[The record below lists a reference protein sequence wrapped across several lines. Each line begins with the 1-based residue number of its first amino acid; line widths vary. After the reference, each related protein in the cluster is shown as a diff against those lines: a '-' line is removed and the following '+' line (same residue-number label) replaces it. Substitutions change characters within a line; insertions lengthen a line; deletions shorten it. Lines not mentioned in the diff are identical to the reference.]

1 MSTGGRSNG
10 RTTTETAAS
19 EVAPAVIEQ
28 AKRGDE
34 DAFMTLV
41 RHYDPGLRSLAYR
54 LLRDPDRMDDAL
66 QEAYVKAFR
75 ALPRFRGDSKLG
87 TWLYRIVYN
96 ACLDELNASRGATSL
111 SLESVAEQADPRAG
125 VADTVAARN
134 DLAAALERL
143 PAEERAAVLLVDAQG
158 FGYRDAA
165 RVLGV
170 PEGTIASRLSRAR
183 AGLRLALA
191 GRAEGAP
198 RQ

>member
-10 RTTTETAAS
+10 GTTTETAAS

-125 VADTVAARN
+125 VPDTVATRN

-183 AGLRLALA
+183 AALRLALA

-198 RQ
+198 RA

>member
-10 RTTTETAAS
+10 GTTTETAAS

-125 VADTVAARN
+125 VPDTVAARN

-183 AGLRLALA
+183 AALRLALA

-198 RQ
+198 RA